1 MKILKLT
8 VFLAVVSAL
17 AGGVLSFVND
27 LTAPLIA
34 KQALAA
40 ETASLEVIFPGA
52 SFTELS
58 YEDATG
64 SVTGAYSA
72 EGKGYVFKAE
82 VVGYNSSS
90 PISFMLGIDNDGN
103 FVGFEVLSQQE
114 TNGLGGKV
122 AEPEFKAGVVGKTV
136 NDSVDMISGATVTS
150 KAVLGGINAIK
161 EVYASVAGVEVSVD
175 EIVEPEAPTYTL
187 NDDYSDN
194 QATIVSEA
202 DGVFTVEAKGFAGV
216 NTYEVTVADGAV
228 VSVTMTSFNDTPGIG
243 DNVNDAYFATL
254 VGATLDSE
262 VDVVSGATFT
272 SKSALAAVQLA
283 LNPTDAADENLD
295 EEDAAGVLFETDN
308 ATITGLNSVGAY
320 VVEAK
325 GFAGVN
331 TFEITVKDG
340 AIEAVTMTTFNDT
353 PGIGDNVNDEYLA
366 QYAGVENATDV
377 DVVAGA
383 TYTSKSAQAAVQAV
397 LDYIANN

>member
-1 MKILKLT
+1 MMKIVKLT

-17 AGGVLSFVND
+17 AGGILSFVND

-34 KQALAA
+34 NQALAA
-40 ETASLEVIFPGA
+40 ETASLEVIFPNA

-64 SVTGAYSA
+64 SVTGAYAA

-161 EVYASVAGVEVSVD
+161 EVYAAVAGVEVSVD
-175 EIVEPEAPTYTL
+175 EIVEPEAPAYTL

-202 DGVFTVEAKGFAGV
+202 DGVYTVEAKGFTGT
-216 NTYEVTVADGAV
+216 NTFEVEVADGAV
-228 VSVTMTSFNDTPGIG
+228 VSVKMVNFNDTVGIG
-243 DNVNDAYFATL
+243 DNVNDDYFATL
-254 VGATLDSE
+254 VGATLESD
-262 VDVVSGATFT
+262 VDVVSGATYT

-283 LNPTDAADENLD
+283 LNPVDDAEENEESAVLYATDDANVLSEAD
-295 EEDAAGVLFETDN
+295 GVYT
-308 ATITGLNSVGAY
+308 
-320 VVEAK
+320 VEAK

-331 TFEITVKDG
+331 VYEITVKDG
-340 AIEAVTMTTFNDT
+340 AITAVVMSEFNDT
-353 PGIGDNVNDEYLA
+353 PGIGDQVNDEYLA
-366 QYAGVENATDV
+366 QYVGVENATDI

>member
-1 MKILKLT
+1 MKIVKLT

-17 AGGVLSFVND
+17 AGGILSFVND

-34 KQALAA
+34 NQALAA
-40 ETASLEVIFPGA
+40 ETASLEVIFPNA

-64 SVTGAYSA
+64 SVTGAYAA

-161 EVYASVAGVEVSVD
+161 EVYAAVAGVDVSVD
-175 EIVEPEAPTYTL
+175 EIVEPEALAYTL

-202 DGVFTVEAKGFAGV
+202 DGVYTVEAKGFTGT
-216 NTYEVTVADGAV
+216 NTFEVEVADGAV
-228 VSVTMTSFNDTPGIG
+228 VSVKMVNFNDTVGIG
-243 DNVNDAYFATL
+243 DKVNDDYFATL
-254 VGATLDSE
+254 VGATLESD
-262 VDVVSGATFT
+262 VDVVSGATYT

-283 LNPTDAADENLD
+283 LNPVDDAEENEESAVLYATD
-295 EEDAAGVLFETDN
+295 DANVLSEVDGVYT
-308 ATITGLNSVGAY
+308 
-320 VVEAK
+320 VEAK

-331 TFEITVKDG
+331 VYEITVKDG
-340 AIEAVTMTTFNDT
+340 AITAVVMSEFNDT
-353 PGIGDNVNDEYLA
+353 PGIGDQVNDEYLA
-366 QYAGVENATDV
+366 QYVGVENATDI
-377 DVVAGA
+377 DVVASA

>member
-1 MKILKLT
+1 MKIFKLT

-17 AGGVLSFVND
+17 AGGILSFVND

-64 SVTGAYSA
+64 SVTGAYAA

-82 VVGYNSSS
+82 VVGYNNSS

-175 EIVEPEAPTYTL
+175 EIVEPVKEAYTL
-187 NDDYSDN
+187 NGDYSAN
-194 QATIVSEA
+194 KATIVASNEGTYTIEA
-202 DGVFTVEAKGFAGV
+202 TGFAGV
-216 NTYEVTVADGAV
+216 NTFEVTVADGAV
-228 VSVTMTSFNDTPGIG
+228 VSVTMSSFNDTPGIG

-272 SKSALAAVQLA
+272 SKSALSAVQLA
-283 LNPTDAADENLD
+283 LNPTDVADENLD
-295 EEDAAGVLFETDN
+295 EDAAGILYETDD
-308 ATITGLNSVGAY
+308 ATITTLNSVGAY

-325 GFAGVN
+325 GFSGLNVY
-331 TFEITVKDG
+331 EITVKDG

-366 QYAGVENATDV
+366 QYAGVENAADV
-377 DVVAGA
+377 DVVSGA

>member
-1 MKILKLT
+1 MMKIVKLT

-17 AGGVLSFVND
+17 AGGILSFVND

-34 KQALAA
+34 NQALAA
-40 ETASLEVIFPGA
+40 ETASLEVIFPNA

-58 YEDATG
+58 YEDATE
-64 SVTGAYSA
+64 SVTGAYAA

-161 EVYASVAGVEVSVD
+161 EVYAAVAGVEVSVD
-175 EIVEPEAPTYTL
+175 EIVEPEAPAYTL

-202 DGVFTVEAKGFAGV
+202 DGVYTVEAKGFTGT
-216 NTYEVTVADGAV
+216 NTFEVEVADGAV
-228 VSVTMTSFNDTPGIG
+228 VSVKMVNFNDTVGIG
-243 DNVNDAYFATL
+243 DNVNDDYFATL
-254 VGATLDSE
+254 VGATLESD
-262 VDVVSGATFT
+262 VDVVSGATYT

-283 LNPTDAADENLD
+283 LNPVDDAEENEESAVLYATDDANVLSEAD
-295 EEDAAGVLFETDN
+295 GVYT
-308 ATITGLNSVGAY
+308 
-320 VVEAK
+320 VEAK

-331 TFEITVKDG
+331 VYEITVKDG
-340 AIEAVTMTTFNDT
+340 AITAVVMSEFNDT
-353 PGIGDNVNDEYLA
+353 PGIGDQVNDEYLA
-366 QYAGVENATDV
+366 QYVGVENATDI

>member
-1 MKILKLT
+1 MKIVKLT

-17 AGGVLSFVND
+17 AGGILSFVND

-34 KQALAA
+34 NQALAA
-40 ETASLEVIFPGA
+40 ETASLEVIFPNA

-64 SVTGAYSA
+64 SVTGAYAA

-161 EVYASVAGVEVSVD
+161 EVYAAVAGVDVSVD
-175 EIVEPEAPTYTL
+175 EIVEPEASAYTL

-202 DGVFTVEAKGFAGV
+202 DGVYTVEAKGFTGT
-216 NTYEVTVADGAV
+216 NTFEVEVADGAV
-228 VSVTMTSFNDTPGIG
+228 VSVKMVNFNDTVGIG
-243 DNVNDAYFATL
+243 DKVNDDYFATL
-254 VGATLDSE
+254 VGATLESD
-262 VDVVSGATFT
+262 VDVVSGATYT

-283 LNPTDAADENLD
+283 LNPVDDAEENEESAVLYATD
-295 EEDAAGVLFETDN
+295 DANVLSEVDGVYT
-308 ATITGLNSVGAY
+308 
-320 VVEAK
+320 VEAK

-331 TFEITVKDG
+331 VYEITVKDG
-340 AIEAVTMTTFNDT
+340 AITAVVMSEFNDT
-353 PGIGDNVNDEYLA
+353 PGIGDQVNDEYLA
-366 QYAGVENATDV
+366 QYVGVENATDI
-377 DVVAGA
+377 DVVACA

>member
-1 MKILKLT
+1 MKIVKLT

-17 AGGVLSFVND
+17 AGGILSFVND

-34 KQALAA
+34 NQALAA
-40 ETASLEVIFPGA
+40 ETASLEVIFPNA

-64 SVTGAYSA
+64 SVTGAYAA

-161 EVYASVAGVEVSVD
+161 EVYAAVAGVDVSVD
-175 EIVEPEAPTYTL
+175 EIVEPEASAYTL

-202 DGVFTVEAKGFAGV
+202 DGVYTVEAKGFTGT
-216 NTYEVTVADGAV
+216 NTFEVEVADGAV
-228 VSVTMTSFNDTPGIG
+228 VSVKMVNFNDTVGIG
-243 DNVNDAYFATL
+243 DKVNDDYFATL
-254 VGATLDSE
+254 VGATLESD
-262 VDVVSGATFT
+262 VDVVSGATYT

-283 LNPTDAADENLD
+283 LNPVDDAEENEESAVLYATD
-295 EEDAAGVLFETDN
+295 DANVLSEVDGVYT
-308 ATITGLNSVGAY
+308 
-320 VVEAK
+320 VEAK

-331 TFEITVKDG
+331 VYEITVKDG
-340 AIEAVTMTTFNDT
+340 AITAVVMSEFNDT
-353 PGIGDNVNDEYLA
+353 PGIGDQVNDEYLA
-366 QYAGVENATDV
+366 QYVGVENATDI
-377 DVVAGA
+377 DVVASA

>member
-34 KQALAA
+34 NQALAA

-52 SFTELS
+52 SFTKLS

-64 SVTGAYSA
+64 SVTGVYAA

-175 EIVEPEAPTYTL
+175 EIVEPVKEAYTL
-187 NDDYSDN
+187 NGDYSAN
-194 QATIVSEA
+194 KATIVASNEGTYTIEA
-202 DGVFTVEAKGFAGV
+202 NGFAGV
-216 NTYEVTVADGAV
+216 NTFEITVVDGAV
-228 VSVTMTSFNDTPGIG
+228 VSVTMSSFNDTPGIG

-283 LNPTDAADENLD
+283 LNPTDVADENLD
-295 EEDAAGVLFETDN
+295 EDAAGILYETDN

-325 GFAGVN
+325 GFAGLN
-331 TFEITVKDG
+331 TYEITVKDG
-340 AIEAVTMTTFNDT
+340 VIEAVTMTTFNDT

-366 QYAGVENATDV
+366 RYAGVENATDV

>member
-1 MKILKLT
+1 MMKIVKLT

-17 AGGVLSFVND
+17 AGGILSFVND

-34 KQALAA
+34 NQALAA
-40 ETASLEVIFPGA
+40 ETASLEVIFPNA

-64 SVTGAYSA
+64 SVTGAYAA

-161 EVYASVAGVEVSVD
+161 EVYAAVAGVDVSVD
-175 EIVEPEAPTYTL
+175 EIVEPEASAYTL

-202 DGVFTVEAKGFAGV
+202 DGVYTVEAKGFTGT
-216 NTYEVTVADGAV
+216 NTFEVEVADGAV
-228 VSVTMTSFNDTPGIG
+228 VSVKMVNFNDTVGIG
-243 DNVNDAYFATL
+243 DKVNDDYFATL
-254 VGATLDSE
+254 VGATLESD
-262 VDVVSGATFT
+262 VDVVSGATYT

-283 LNPTDAADENLD
+283 LNPVDDAEENEESAVLYATD
-295 EEDAAGVLFETDN
+295 DANVLSEVDGVYT
-308 ATITGLNSVGAY
+308 
-320 VVEAK
+320 VEAK

-331 TFEITVKDG
+331 VYEITVKDG
-340 AIEAVTMTTFNDT
+340 AITAVVMSEFNDT
-353 PGIGDNVNDEYLA
+353 PGIGDQVNDEYLA
-366 QYAGVENATDV
+366 QYVGVENATDI
-377 DVVAGA
+377 DVVACA

>member
-1 MKILKLT
+1 MKIVKLT

-34 KQALAA
+34 NQALAA

-64 SVTGAYSA
+64 SVTGAYAA

-175 EIVEPEAPTYTL
+175 EIVEPEKTAYTL
-187 NDDYSDN
+187 SDDYSSN
-194 QATIVSEA
+194 KATVVSEA
-202 DGVFTVEAKGFAGV
+202 DGVYTIEAQGFAGA
-216 NTYEVTVADGAV
+216 NTFEVTVADGAV
-228 VSVTMTSFNDTPGIG
+228 VSVKMVKFGDTAGIG
-243 DNVNDAYFATL
+243 DNVNDDYFATL
-254 VGATLDSE
+254 AGATLDSE
-262 VDVVSGATFT
+262 VDVVSGATYT

-283 LNPTDAADENLD
+283 LNPVDDAEENEEATVLYTTDDATVLSEAD
-295 EEDAAGVLFETDN
+295 GVYT
-308 ATITGLNSVGAY
+308 
-320 VVEAK
+320 VEAK

-331 TFEITVKDG
+331 VYEITVKDG
-340 AIEAVTMTTFNDT
+340 AITAVVMAEFNDT
-353 PGIGDNVNDEYLA
+353 PGIGDQVDDEYLA
-366 QYAGVENATDV
+366 QYVGVENATEL